1 MIFIAC
7 VKSDI
12 PYANNLAARLD
23 ELNIEHTTGVLDS
36 PDPAQL
42 GVLAQG
48 IGDCELFVLLL
59 SRDAY
64 SSPMLNNVI
73 TYAFNK
79 KRRESIMPYIV
90 DGSSL
95 PPAVE
100 FVFAG
105 INWRTV
111 ASHPPKEL
119 AREIAELTGHAPEN
133 TDFLAQGNARRR
145 CGDYAGAIESFK
157 AGAKNGSAACAYN
170 LGILYLSGTPGVKD
184 ERLAFEWFRKAA
196 GMGDVGAMRKVAS
209 CCYMGIGTEAD
220 KAESIRWLRK
230 ITLCPTFKEEYIWA
244 CNALSAHYANGDGV
258 PCNPGEAAR
267 WAARADE
274 MRSQ

>member
-23 ELNIEHTTGVLDS
+23 ELNIEHTTGILDS
-36 PDPAQL
+36 TDPVQL

-90 DGSSL
+90 DGSTL

-100 FVFAG
+100 FVLAG
-105 INWRTV
+105 INRRTV
-111 ASHPPKEL
+111 A
-119 AREIAELTGHAPEN
+119 
-133 TDFLAQGNARRR
+133 
-145 CGDYAGAIESFK
+145 
-157 AGAKNGSAACAYN
+157 
-170 LGILYLSGTPGVKD
+170 
-184 ERLAFEWFRKAA
+184 
-196 GMGDVGAMRKVAS
+196 
-209 CCYMGIGTEAD
+209 
-220 KAESIRWLRK
+220 
-230 ITLCPTFKEEYIWA
+230 
-244 CNALSAHYANGDGV
+244 
-258 PCNPGEAAR
+258 
-267 WAARADE
+267 
-274 MRSQ
+274 